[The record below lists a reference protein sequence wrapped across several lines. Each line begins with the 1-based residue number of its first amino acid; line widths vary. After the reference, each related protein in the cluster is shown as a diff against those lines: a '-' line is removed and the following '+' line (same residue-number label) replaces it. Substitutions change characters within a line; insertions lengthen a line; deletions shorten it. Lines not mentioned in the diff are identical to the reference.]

1 MNAKAAAPV
10 SVGRVSDMDG
20 AINTTSKLVQLDIAD
35 AAYRLWEE
43 RYEEIICSGE
53 EYGNG
58 PSVAVAWDTYVE
70 RGAFNYPWWDDATD
84 KLNADGRA
92 ARARF
97 EAAWNDGPGIY
108 GMLHAG

>member
-1 MNAKAAAPV
+1 
-10 SVGRVSDMDG
+10 MDG

-58 PSVAVAWDTYVE
+58 PCVFAGWDKYID
-70 RGAFNYPWWDDATD
+70 RGAFNYAWWNADDN
-84 KLNADGRA
+84 LNADGQA
-92 ARARF
+92 AFQAFR
-97 EAAWNDGPGIY
+97 AAWNDAPGVY